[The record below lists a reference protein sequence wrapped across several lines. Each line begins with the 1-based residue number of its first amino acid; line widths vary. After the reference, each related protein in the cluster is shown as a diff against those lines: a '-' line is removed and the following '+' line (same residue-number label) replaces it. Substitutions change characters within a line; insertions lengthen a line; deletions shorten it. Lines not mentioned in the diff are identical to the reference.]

1 MSKKGTRE
9 PRMRHMSRRR
19 MLSKLARGATFGA
32 VGVSGVCSACL
43 LTRALQ
49 QHQPS
54 QSSSQGLLPP
64 ARNTARIFT
73 NPRNGRE
80 GVLVRLPN
88 GTLVA
93 YDRACTHVGV
103 YVDYDSKTHMLVC
116 PAHQALFDPAH
127 GGRVVSG
134 PAPLPLPK
142 VTIHMNGDGTL
153 LLGVSGEA
161 LPPGQEE

>member
-1 MSKKGTRE
+1 MEERITFCYGDLLFHTVISERSKSGMSKKGTRE

-64 ARNTARIFT
+64 ARNTAQLFT
-73 NPRNGRE
+73 N
-80 GVLVRLPN
+80 
-88 GTLVA
+88 
-93 YDRACTHVGV
+93 
-103 YVDYDSKTHMLVC
+103 
-116 PAHQALFDPAH
+116 
-127 GGRVVSG
+127 
-134 PAPLPLPK
+134 
-142 VTIHMNGDGTL
+142 
-153 LLGVSGEA
+153 
-161 LPPGQEE
+161 